1 MIKFNSLSPNIFVSD
16 MEKSL
21 GFYQKLGFV
30 LQISVPETKPFH
42 WSMISSGELT
52 LMLQA
57 WESLGDQLPEVQPNE
72 KHSLLFYIQVQGL
85 MELFDQFKDSV
96 FLLKGLE
103 KTFYGATE
111 FSLMDPD
118 GYILTFA
125 EDL

>member
-1 MIKFNSLSPNIFVSD
+1 MDKALD
-16 MEKSL
+16 
-21 GFYQKLGFV
+21 FYQKLGFDI
-30 LQISVPETKPFH
+30 QMSVPETKPFH
-42 WSMISSGELT
+42 WSMISNGELT

-57 WESLGDQLPEVQPNE
+57 WESLGDQLPEVQVNE